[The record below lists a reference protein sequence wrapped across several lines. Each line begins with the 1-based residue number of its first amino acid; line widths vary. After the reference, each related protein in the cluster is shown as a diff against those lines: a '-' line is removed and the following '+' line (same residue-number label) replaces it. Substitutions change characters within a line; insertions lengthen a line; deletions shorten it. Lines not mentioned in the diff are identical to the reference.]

1 MKTPTFYKIHRYLSI
16 FSFLFFFMLCITG
29 LILLFRTEIQGNNHA
44 MGAAPM
50 NINTLWDGADQG
62 AAQFTQKYPTKEIL
76 NISPAMGS
84 HLLRYRIIDKNN
96 THEPRARMGMG
107 GDYIIYNPHSQ
118 QLMQP
123 QSGKVTVTPIRTV
136 MHVLHELHTRLALDR
151 LGLYLIGII
160 SLICGLAVASGAFL
174 YGPFS
179 KAAKLRRAMLQNQKV
194 NPVAANT
201 AGTNTDTTTTAV
213 TDNTAK
219 PHSFKESLRSRFA
232 NLHRELMMLTVI
244 FGFILSISGTG
255 IAAFFILNDNYNKDV
270 AYNAKIE
277 LSTQKSDILTPSEAI
292 FRVQAKYPGQLLISM
307 DYPSRFNGQHY
318 AFYLGRENDEDPAL
332 FLGQPIY
339 ANLYKDGQQD
349 HFYSQPI
356 PWYFTGLTTLINL
369 HIHNHNT
376 MALKIVWGI
385 WMVVLSVAS
394 LFGAFLTFQRWG
406 KWTSWLK
413 TQSAPSNTNKVSAA
427 TTVIS
432 TQTNTCTRP
441 IAWSVLT
448 IIGMWIPLT
457 AMPYHNEIA
466 LVAMILPLLDMVYI
480 LIKR

>member
-1 MKTPTFYKIHRYLSI
+1 MNTSTMYKLHKYLSI
-16 FSFLFFFMLCITG
+16 FSFLFFFLLCITG
-29 LILLFRTEIQGNNHA
+29 LILLFRAEIQGSHT

-50 NINTLWDGADQG
+50 NINTLWDGADKG
-62 AAQFTQKYPTKEIL
+62 AAQFTQKYPDKEIL

-96 THEPRARMGMG
+96 NHEPRARMGMG

-123 QSGKVTVTPIRTV
+123 QSGKVTVTPLRTV

-179 KAAKLRRAMLQNQKV
+179 KTAKLRKAMLQNQRV
-194 NPVAANT
+194 TPATANNT
-201 AGTNTDTTTTAV
+201 RTNTDSTIIAS
-213 TDNTAK
+213 DNANA
-219 PHSFKESLRSRFA
+219 HSFKESLRSRFA

-255 IAAFFILNDNYNKDV
+255 IAAFFILNDNYNKNV
-270 AYNAKIE
+270 AYNAKVE
-277 LSTQKSDILTPSEAI
+277 LSAQKSDILTPSEAI
-292 FRVQAKYPGQLLISM
+292 SRVHAKYPGQLLISM
-307 DYPSRFNGQHY
+307 DYPSRFNEQHY

-332 FLGQPIY
+332 FLGQPVY
-339 ANLYKDGQQD
+339 ANLYKDSQQD

-376 MALKIVWGI
+376 IALKIVWGL
-385 WMVVLSVAS
+385 WMVVLSLAS

-406 KWTSWLK
+406 KWASWLK
-413 TQSAPSNTNKVSAA
+413 AQSVPSNTDKASVA
-427 TTVIS
+427 TTTIN
-432 TQTNTCTRP
+432 TQSNIWIRP

-448 IIGMWIPLT
+448 IFGMWVPLT

-466 LVAMILPLLDMVYI
+466 LIAMILPLLDMIYI
-480 LIKR
+480 LIKK